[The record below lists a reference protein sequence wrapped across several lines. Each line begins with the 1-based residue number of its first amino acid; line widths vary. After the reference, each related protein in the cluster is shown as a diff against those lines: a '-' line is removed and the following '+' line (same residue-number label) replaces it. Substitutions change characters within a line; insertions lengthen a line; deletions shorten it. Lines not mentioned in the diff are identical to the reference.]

1 MVARRATVPLRAIP
15 LVLALAMLLGA
26 CASRETVVLLPK
38 ADGSTGAIGASRN
51 GGPEVVLDAPYA
63 EARTGVGG
71 GLKHGTTS
79 ADAVR
84 KRFGPALAAAPP
96 APQSYTV
103 YFLTG
108 GDEVSPESAAA
119 LATMLGDMGKRP
131 EPEVSVVGHTD
142 GTGNAADN
150 DALSLQRAER
160 VKQMLVERGV
170 PAERIDTAGRGW
182 REPLVPAEP
191 GVDEPRNRR
200 VEVSVR

>member
-1 MVARRATVPLRAIP
+1 MRPARASSFTLLLATATL
-15 LVLALAMLLGA
+15 LLGG

-38 ADGSTGAIGASRN
+38 ADGSTGAIGASR
-51 GGPEVVLDAPYA
+51 GGRAEVVLDAPYEKA
-63 EARTGVGG
+63 ATGIGG
-71 GLKHGTTS
+71 RLKAGTS
-79 ADAVR
+79 NPDAVR
-84 KRFGPALAAAPP
+84 KRFGAALDAVPP

-108 GDEVSPESAAA
+108 GHEFSPESAAT
-119 LATMLGDMGKRP
+119 LATMLEAMAQRP

-142 GTGNAADN
+142 GTGNEADN
-150 DALSLQRAER
+150 DVLSLQRAER

-170 PAERIDTAGRGW
+170 SAERIDVAGRGW
-182 REPLVPAEP
+182 REPLVAAER